1 MLLLSCS
8 DLARGFDAD
17 PLFEE
22 LGFELF
28 AGERVG
34 LVGPNGVG
42 KTTLLKI
49 LAGLDRPDTGAVRL
63 HAGARI
69 ALLQQQPDFA
79 PGRALF
85 EEARSALDQL
95 NVAHNELI
103 QTAEALAVAQDETA
117 RKS

>member
-1 MLLLSCS
+1 MLLFSCS
-8 DLARGFDAD
+8 DLSRGFDAE

-42 KTTLLKI
+42 KTTLLRI
-49 LAGLDRPDTGAVRL
+49 LAGQDKPDTGEVRL

-69 ALLQQQPDFA
+69 ALLRQQPDFA
-79 PGRALF
+79 PGRTLF
-85 EEARSALDQL
+85 DEARTALQELVSAHDDL
-95 NVAHNELI
+95 VH
-103 QTAEALAVAQDETA
+103 TAEALA
-117 RKS
+117 KIG